1 MAGQSVVYSDLYV
14 SGTLAAARM
23 AIPSSTVTNTMV
35 AAGAAG
41 SYIAASKL
49 EHQFCLGLE
58 YAAPTGVINA
68 GTKMMHI
75 VRGAT
80 GEIVALEAAFM
91 TVAGATTQSVALD
104 LRKVTAASTGA
115 TVLSAVLTL
124 ASTDV
129 VRTPYTAS
137 LSSVDT
143 VDGDQLHL
151 VVTTTGSTVSAMIGL
166 LVSLTL
172 REDPV

>member
-1 MAGQSVVYSDLYV
+1 MAGQSIVYSDLYV

-23 AIPSSTVTNTMV
+23 AIPTSTITNTMV
-35 AAGAAG
+35 AAGSAAN
-41 SYIAASKL
+41 YIAASKL

-58 YAAPTGVINA
+58 YAAATGTINA
-68 GTKMMHI
+68 GTKMMHV

-80 GEIVALEAAFM
+80 GEIVSLEAVFM
-91 TVAGATTQSVALD
+91 TVAAATTQSVALD

-115 TVLSAVLTL
+115 TVLSTVLTL

-137 LSSVDT
+137 LSSVDL

-151 VVTTTGSTVSAMIGL
+151 VVTTTGSTANAMIGL
-166 LVSLTL
+166 LVTLSL
-172 REDPV
+172 REDPA

>member
-1 MAGQSVVYSDLYV
+1 MAGQSIVYSDLYV

-23 AIPSSTVTNTMV
+23 AIPSSTITNTMI

-41 SYIAASKL
+41 TYVAASKL
-49 EHQFCLGLE
+49 EHQFCVNLE
-58 YAAPTGVINA
+58 YAATTGTINA
-68 GTKMMHI
+68 GTKMMHA

-80 GEIVALEAAFM
+80 GEIVALEAVFM

-115 TVLSAVLTL
+115 SVLSAVLTL

-137 LSSVDT
+137 LSSVDL

-151 VVTTTGSTVSAMIGL
+151 VVTTTGSTATAMTGL
-166 LVSLTL
+166 LVTLSL
-172 REDPV
+172 REDPA